1 MECTMMAQFD
11 RGAVPSMIITR
22 RAPTPV
28 QGIGGVITVTE
39 EYLLFIRIAGHS
51 MRPGISSDEGLFGVR
66 CLVARECP
74 VPLLI
79 SSVTMEN
86 CGFINNDPI
95 RETTFG
101 NANTF
106 IHMTRKWEAWE
117 DVRLMLR
124 MEPECTALRATVQDI
139 LLRTGHMNS
148 QQLAETVPNLPQADR
163 ETLADLLAHMAQV
176 QDEVIDHIHN

>member
-1 MECTMMAQFD
+1 
-11 RGAVPSMIITR
+11 
-22 RAPTPV
+22 
-28 QGIGGVITVTE
+28 
-39 EYLLFIRIAGHS
+39 
-51 MRPGISSDEGLFGVR
+51 
-66 CLVARECP
+66 
-74 VPLLI
+74 
-79 SSVTMEN
+79 MEN
-86 CGFINNDPI
+86 CGFINNDPV

-176 QDEVIDHIHN
+176 QDEVTDHIHDRLVLLESLGFSALPEGDDDVTCLSTEYSLSDDEEG

>member
-1 MECTMMAQFD
+1 
-11 RGAVPSMIITR
+11 
-22 RAPTPV
+22 
-28 QGIGGVITVTE
+28 
-39 EYLLFIRIAGHS
+39 
-51 MRPGISSDEGLFGVR
+51 
-66 CLVARECP
+66 
-74 VPLLI
+74 
-79 SSVTMEN
+79 MEN
-86 CGFINNDPI
+86 CGFINNDPV

-124 MEPECTALRATVQDI
+124 MEPEYTALRDTVQDI

-176 QDEVIDHIHN
+176 QDEVTDHIHNRLVFLESLGFSALPEDDDDVTCLSTEYSLSTNEEGKPDEVPSESWKYIKDDEKPLVRARWDK